1 MDTEVKHTALNN
13 NKEVLPMYEFKN
25 VRGHIEVY
33 LHGVFQ
39 FSADD
44 IGEAKREIGGEHGQ
58 GTAD

>member
-1 MDTEVKHTALNN
+1 
-13 NKEVLPMYEFKN
+13 MYEFKN
-25 VRGHIEVY
+25 VKGHIEVY

-44 IGEAKREIGGEHGQ
+44 ISEAKRELGGDNGQ